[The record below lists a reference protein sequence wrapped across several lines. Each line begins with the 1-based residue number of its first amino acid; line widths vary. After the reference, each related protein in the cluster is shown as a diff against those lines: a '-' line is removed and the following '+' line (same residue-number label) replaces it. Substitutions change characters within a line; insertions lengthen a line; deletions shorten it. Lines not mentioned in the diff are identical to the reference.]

1 MIRESLANTEPVAVL
16 LEVVSIVKALI
27 NVGAASTQ
35 ARKHKRT
42 LK

>member
-1 MIRESLANTEPVAVL
+1 MIRESLAKTESLVVL
-16 LEVVSIVKALI
+16 LEIVFLVKALI
-27 NVGAASTQ
+27 NVGAISTQ